1 MVITIRNAQPNDAD
15 AMTALLGELF
25 SMEADFTVE
34 PKRQQRGLALMLDGC
49 LKHRCIKVAEMDSRV
64 VGMCSAQLLI
74 STAQG
79 GMVALIEDMVVN
91 SGFKGRGIGR
101 QLMDAIEQWAR
112 DHGATRLQLL
122 ADRDNQPALAFYKR
136 LAWQSTQ
143 LICLRKYI

>member
-1 MVITIRNAQPNDAD
+1 
-15 AMTALLGELF
+15 MTALLEELF
-25 SMEADFTVE
+25 SIEADFTVD
-34 PKRQQRGLALMLDGC
+34 PQRQQRGLALMLDGC
-49 LKHRCIKVAEMDSRV
+49 LKHRCIKVAEVEGRV

-79 GMVALIEDMVVN
+79 GLVALIEDMVIKKD
-91 SGFKGRGIGR
+91 FQGRGIGR
-101 QLMDAIEQWAR
+101 RLVAAIEQWAR

-122 ADRDNQPALAFYKR
+122 ADRDNHPALAFYKH